1 MLVPEYQ
8 ATAALIRTFSELFE
22 RCIVVTVRKVLVER
36 FLRPFLGNRPLIINH
51 FEYVS
56 H

>member
-22 RCIVVTVRKVLVER
+22 RCIVVTVCKVLIER
-36 FLRPFLGNRPLIINH
+36 FLSPFLGNRLLIINH
-51 FEYVS
+51 FEYIS
-56 H
+56 N